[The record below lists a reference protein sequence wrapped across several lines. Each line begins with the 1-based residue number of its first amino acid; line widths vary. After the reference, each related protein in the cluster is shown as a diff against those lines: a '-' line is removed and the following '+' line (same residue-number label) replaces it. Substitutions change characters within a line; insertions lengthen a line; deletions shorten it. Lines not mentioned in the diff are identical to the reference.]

1 MVYSFP
7 VEAQSA
13 VSNMKVDGGAIEIL
27 GQRLSYQPLEVR
39 TPDGL
44 RVAAQDW
51 RSEVRSHEHVRDI
64 LLIHGIS
71 QSHPC
76 WFKQFSSPLRERY
89 RLVTY
94 DLRGHGG
101 SDKPLSR
108 EYYREGARWGGEVQA
123 VIETAGLVRPVIV
136 AWSYAGR
143 VALDYLQLAGGQAI
157 AGLVL
162 VAGTSC
168 DDPSMFGPAV
178 SLLGRMAAAIDMTER
193 LDATREFLGQCVHQS
208 LPAAEQELML
218 KYNLLVPAAVL
229 SAMGGRSAPYETVL
243 GSLNVPVLAIHGAE
257 DCINLPAMARY
268 TAHACPHG
276 RALVYEGVGHSPF
289 WEAPL
294 RFNADLTAYLDALPG
309 E

>member
-1 MVYSFP
+1 M
-7 VEAQSA
+7 
-13 VSNMKVDGGAIEIL
+13 
-27 GQRLSYQPLEVR
+27 
-39 TPDGL
+39 
-44 RVAAQDW
+44 
-51 RSEVRSHEHVRDI
+51 
-64 LLIHGIS
+64 
-71 QSHPC
+71 
-76 WFKQFSSPLRERY
+76 
-89 RLVTY
+89 
-94 DLRGHGG
+94 
-101 SDKPLSR
+101 
-108 EYYREGARWGGEVQA
+108 QA
-123 VIETAGLVRPVIV
+123 VIESAGLVRPVIV

-168 DDPSMFGPAV
+168 DHPSMFGPAV
-178 SLLGRMAAAIDMTER
+178 SLLGRMAAAIDMTEK
-193 LDATREFLGQCVHQS
+193 LDVAREFLGKCVHQS

-218 KYNLLVPAAVL
+218 RYNLLVPAAVL
-229 SAMGGRSAPYETVL
+229 SAMGGRPAPYETLL

-268 TAHACPHG
+268 TAHTCPQG
-276 RALVYEGVGHSPF
+276 RALVYDGVGHSPF